1 MRLIKGLRIV
11 LAIMCLGLLM
21 QLTTVGVLAATGTGT
36 QNPDLT
42 VTVSLPDNAHAGHV
56 SGSYSVHNNTTTTL
70 SPVAITTTVQYP
82 TGYSVS
88 YTQSLSLSALETYAA
103 SVSLTITGT
112 DPKGVYSLTVTAG
125 DANPIGPSSATATVT
140 VS

>member
-11 LAIMCLGLLM
+11 LVIMCLGLLM
-21 QLTTVGVLAATGTGT
+21 QLTTVGVLATTGTGS
-36 QNPDLT
+36 QNPDLI
-42 VTVSLPDNAHAGHV
+42 VTVSLPDTAHAGHV
-56 SGSYSVHNNTTTTL
+56 SGSYSVHNNTTLTL
-70 SPVAITTTVQYP
+70 SPVTVTTTVQYP

-88 YTQSLSLSALETYAA
+88 YAQSLSLSAGETYAA

-112 DPKGVYSLTVTAG
+112 DPKGVYSLTVKAA
-125 DANPIGPSSATATVT
+125 DANPIGPSSATAMVT

>member
-11 LAIMCLGLLM
+11 LVITCLGLVM
-21 QLTTVGVLAATGTGT
+21 QLTTVGVLATTGTGS
-36 QNPDLT
+36 QNSDLT
-42 VTVSLPDNAHAGHV
+42 VTVSLPDTAHAGHV
-56 SGSYSVHNNTTTTL
+56 SGSYSVHNNTTGTL
-70 SPVAITTTVQYP
+70 SPVTVTTTVRYP

-88 YTQSLSLSALETYAA
+88 YAQSLSLSAGETYAA

-112 DPKGVYSLTVTAG
+112 DPKGVYSLTVEAA
-125 DANPIGPSSATATVT
+125 DAKGASSATATVT